1 MSEDPMNLL
10 IELEELHEKLGEEL
24 RKIQEK
30 YGNRGISVAERLLDI
45 IIEKYGNVI
54 RDSAKQV
61 GFNVKAL
68 WGLVDVDEYGLP
80 YITITIYDPTIKS
93 PEDEE
98 VVEKYG
104 NLMTKLSESGEKL
117 LEEIVD
123 NPYVTL
129 IINNVPPPKIKFF
142 EQ

>member
-1 MSEDPMNLL
+1 MSEEPTNLL
-10 IELEELHEKLGEEL
+10 IELEDLHEKLGKEL

-30 YGNRGISVAERLLDI
+30 YGNKGINIAKKLLDI
-45 IIEKYGNVI
+45 IVEKYGNVI
-54 RDSAKQV
+54 RDLARQV
-61 GFNVKAL
+61 GFNAKAI

-93 PEDEE
+93 LEDEE